1 MAVDEELLEL
11 AFDDADSRM
20 AGAVSALEG
29 ELQTIRTGRAHP
41 SLVERIRVDYYG
53 TAMDLNQL
61 ATINAPEA
69 RLIQIQPWDKNAF
82 DPITKALQ
90 SSDIGINPQSDGI
103 VIRLALPELTEERRR
118 ELAKLVTRKT
128 EEARVAVR
136 NVRRHVHDDLRK
148 MQRDGDM
155 SQDEERA
162 AEERLEG
169 LTREFIAKVDA
180 AGNEKERELL
190 EV

>member
-11 AFDDADSRM
+11 AFEDADSRM
-20 AGAVSALEG
+20 AGAVSALEA

-82 DPITKALQ
+82 DPITKAIQ

-118 ELAKLVTRKT
+118 ELAKLVSRKT

-155 SQDEERA
+155 SQDEEHA
-162 AEERLEG
+162 AEERLDA
-169 LTREFIAKVDA
+169 LAQQFIAKVDA
-180 AGNEKERELL
+180 AGNQKERELL

>member
-11 AFDDADSRM
+11 AFEDADSRM
-20 AGAVSALEG
+20 AGAVSALEA

-82 DPITKALQ
+82 DPITKAIQ

-118 ELAKLVTRKT
+118 ELAKLVSRKT

-155 SQDEERA
+155 SQDEEHV
-162 AEERLEG
+162 AEERLDA
-169 LTREFIAKVDA
+169 LAQQFIAKVDA
-180 AGNEKERELL
+180 AGNQKERELL

>member
-11 AFDDADSRM
+11 AFEDADSRM
-20 AGAVSALEG
+20 AGAVSALDA

-82 DPITKALQ
+82 DPITKAIQ
-90 SSDIGINPQSDGI
+90 ASDIGINPQSDGI

-118 ELAKLVTRKT
+118 ELAKLVSRKT

-155 SQDEERA
+155 SQDEEHA
-162 AEERLEG
+162 AEERLDA
-169 LTREFIAKVDA
+169 LAQQFIAKVDA
-180 AGNEKERELL
+180 AGNQKERELL